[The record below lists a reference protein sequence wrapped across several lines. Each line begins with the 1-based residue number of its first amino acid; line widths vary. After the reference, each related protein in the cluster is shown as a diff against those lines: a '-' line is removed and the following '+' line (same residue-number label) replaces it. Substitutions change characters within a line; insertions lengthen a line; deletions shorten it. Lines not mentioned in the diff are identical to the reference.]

1 MFVRTALR
9 TTLITILFLACS
21 GCTHL
26 AQDRWTGK
34 DKAQHF
40 VGSAVLAA
48 AGTAYAER
56 QNMSSAQSRSFGL
69 LFAISLGA
77 GKELWD
83 SRQGGT
89 GWSWKDF
96 AWDVAG
102 AATGYGLYQAAK

>member
-1 MFVRTALR
+1 MFIRPTLR
-9 TTLITILFLACS
+9 LTLISTLLMVCS
-21 GCTHL
+21 GCTHF
-26 AQDRWTGK
+26 AQDSWTGK

-48 AGTAYAER
+48 AGTAYADR
-56 QNMSSAQSRSFGL
+56 QNMSSARSRSFGL